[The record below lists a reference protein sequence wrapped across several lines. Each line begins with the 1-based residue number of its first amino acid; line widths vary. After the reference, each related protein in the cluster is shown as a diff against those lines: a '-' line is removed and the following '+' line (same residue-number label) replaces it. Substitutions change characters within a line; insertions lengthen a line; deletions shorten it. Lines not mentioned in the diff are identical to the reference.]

1 MLLNIFNPE
10 HDLALAANMPT
21 FTPPHAARQLR
32 YDLSFIASLWADN
45 GSVIL
50 TEDEER
56 AQREYAKIRSSLSNI
71 GINTLEDIRFV
82 KPLEI
87 GKIQID
93 EVNLWGWDIAIAT
106 QLRTNGINDSAI
118 PGGQQLE
125 RIRELSHRNT
135 AVKFLPTLRDINGTV
150 GESFICHSLEEVEQ
164 WLKHY
169 NSIVIKAPWSSSGRG
184 LRFGFDT
191 LTGHQNGWVS
201 NVIKNQGCV
210 IVEPYFKKAKDF
222 GMEFICN
229 KDGIISYCGLSLFGT
244 HNGAYTGNLLATE
257 HKKREILSKY
267 LDLETLSELE
277 KSICTHLPDYIKGY
291 TGPIG
296 IDMMALHNGTIHPCV
311 EINLR
316 RTMGHVALNISPN
329 DDDIVRVMRIEMINN
344 TYKLK
349 IKQL

>member
-32 YDLSFIASLWADN
+32 YDLSCIASLWADK
-45 GSVIL
+45 GSAVL
-50 TEDEER
+50 TEDEEKTR
-56 AQREYAKIRSSLSNI
+56 REYAKIRSSLSNI
-71 GINTLEDIRFV
+71 GIITHEDISFV
-82 KPLEI
+82 KPLKLAEY
-87 GKIQID
+87 QIN
-93 EVNLWGWDIAIAT
+93 EVNLWGWDVAIAN
-106 QLRTNGINDSAI
+106 QLRTNGINENAI
-118 PGGQQLE
+118 PGEQQLQH
-125 RIRELSHRNT
+125 IRELSHRKT
-135 AVKFLPTLRDINGTV
+135 AVDFLPILRDIKTTV
-150 GESFICHSLEEVEQ
+150 GKSYICNSLNEVEQ
-164 WLKHY
+164 LLKHY
-169 NSIVIKAPWSSSGRG
+169 NAIVIKAPWSSSGRG
-184 LRFGFDT
+184 LRFGFET

-201 NVIKNQGCV
+201 NVIKNQGSV
-210 IVEPYFKKAKDF
+210 IVEPYFKKVKDF
-222 GMEFICN
+222 GMEFNCN
-229 KDGIISYCGLSLFGT
+229 KDGSITYCGLSLFGT

-267 LDLETLSELE
+267 IDLQTLSEVE
-277 KSICTHLPDYIKGY
+277 KSICIHLSDFIKGY

-316 RTMGHVALNISPN
+316 RTMGHVALNISPD

-349 IKQL
+349 IRQL